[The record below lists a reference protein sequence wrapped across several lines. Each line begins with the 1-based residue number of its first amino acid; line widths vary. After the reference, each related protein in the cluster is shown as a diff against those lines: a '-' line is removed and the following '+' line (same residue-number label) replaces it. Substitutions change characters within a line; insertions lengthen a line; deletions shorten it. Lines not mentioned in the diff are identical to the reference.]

1 MKLAYHRLYGDKQYT
16 YIVRPSPDGRKW
28 KAMKKRRT
36 DYGGRGRRAW
46 RDIKGID
53 WTDSREEAEKT
64 LESYADEKG
73 LQKII

>member
-36 DYGGRGRRAW
+36 DYGGRGSRTW

-53 WTDSREEAEKT
+53 WTDSQEEAEKV
-64 LESYADEKG
+64 LESYAGEKG